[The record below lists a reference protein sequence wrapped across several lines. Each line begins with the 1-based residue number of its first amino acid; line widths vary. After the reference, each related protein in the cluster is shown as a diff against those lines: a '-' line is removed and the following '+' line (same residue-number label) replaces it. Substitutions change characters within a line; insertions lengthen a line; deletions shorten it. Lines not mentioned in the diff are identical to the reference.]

1 MLTDTWVF
9 HVAWAICEKCDS
21 GQLGLWHFQHGVSCW
36 TTGLLLRF
44 LVSGRPHN
52 LSKLHTP
59 QWLRFRPAAIVESC
73 CRVESGSFMSTPHHG
88 AVSMYVA
95 ARLPSPLCWKRAG
108 RGEGNSDSRTVSYV
122 SDGVPWNSPHTQYFR
137 KLYISLPFLSL
148 VRLYNLLGTLISI
161 LENSLEGGKLWIS
174 KAVD

>member
-59 QWLRFRPAAIVESC
+59 QWLRFRPAAIVKSC

-88 AVSMYVA
+88 AVSMDA
-95 ARLPSPLCWKRAG
+95 PACRIPSAGSGLDAGKGIQTVVLCLMFQMGFLETAHILNIL
-108 RGEGNSDSRTVSYV
+108 GNYT
-122 SDGVPWNSPHTQYFR
+122 
-137 KLYISLPFLSL
+137 SLCLSS
-148 VRLYNLLGTLISI
+148 VLLDFII
-161 LENSLEGGKLWIS
+161 Y
-174 KAVD
+174 